1 MLIVL
6 FSILILAEAEND
18 VQVVQVKEPT
28 PIPTFVEPETK
39 QEPEEPELSRAEAT
53 PTASIPPDSVAS
65 FTYENTPEVEFPP
78 AKRKRG
84 RPAKVRPPVAFTE
97 PGTPISNADP
107 QNLVTPTA
115 LPQLLADGDE
125 NVPVEIDQAGES
137 KVTPTGFLAGG
148 RDYALKTF
156 TVIGHGEKLFML
168 ATEVARLTG
177 YRDSYLFFLRNRTL
191 RKVVTTQTEKED
203 LIGQEVIPFSYRSRQ
218 ISVVTARSVF
228 MQFGHRVIVNG
239 QRIRDDYF
247 EERARKD
254 HHIEA
259 HNNETREL
267 RHQAALAAATA
278 AMNSSGSHN
287 SHLPPPA
294 PVAIASSMS
303 HSDILRAREYPL
315 PKAKP
320 PIFGAPWHE
329 QYQPL
334 TASLMLEKAQ
344 AAMRYNT
351 LVAGERKSRAKMW
364 KEWWTPSSTQEST
377 KEEPQQTNE
386 GSEEQGWTGGYH

>member
-1 MLIVL
+1 VFP
-6 FSILILAEAEND
+6 FSILILAEAGNEAQN
-18 VQVVQVKEPT
+18 VQAKEPI
-28 PIPTFVEPETK
+28 PIPKVVEPETK
-39 QEPEEPELSRAEAT
+39 REPEEPELSRTEAT

-84 RPAKVRPPVAFTE
+84 RPAKIRPPVVFTE
-97 PGTPISNADP
+97 PGTPINNTDP
-107 QNLVTPTA
+107 QSLVTPTA
-115 LPQLLADGDE
+115 LPQLIADGDE
-125 NVPVEIDQAGES
+125 NAPVEIDQAGES
-137 KVTPTGFLAGG
+137 KVTPIGYLAGG
-148 RDYALKTF
+148 REYALKTF
-156 TVIGHGEKLFML
+156 TIIGHGEKLFML

-203 LIGQEVIPFSYRSRQ
+203 LISQDVIPFSYRSRQ

-228 MQFGHRVIVNG
+228 MQFGHRVIANG

-254 HHIEA
+254 HHIET
-259 HNNETREL
+259 HNNEAREL

-278 AMNSSGSHN
+278 AMNANNAHN
-287 SHLPPPA
+287 SHLPLPA

-303 HSDILRAREYPL
+303 HSDIHRPREYPL

-334 TASLMLEKAQ
+334 TASLMLEKGQ
-344 AAMRYNT
+344 AVMRYNT
-351 LVAGERKSRAKMW
+351 LIAGERKSRTKMW
-364 KEWWTPSSTQEST
+364 KEWWTPSSAREPTQA
-377 KEEPQQTNE
+377 EPQQTNE
-386 GSEEQGWTGGYH
+386 GSGEQGWNGGYHG